1 MRLNRYAVLFVGVLS
16 VSAAA
21 ILIRLAE
28 APAMVI
34 AAYRLTLAAIVLLP
48 ISLSRGFSSFR
59 SVAGRDWLWMSLSG
73 LFLSLHFALWIT
85 SLNYTSIASS
95 VVLVTSH
102 PAFVAV
108 VSYFLWGERFRRLTL
123 AGIVVALLG
132 VVLINYGGFT
142 FGSTTALGNL
152 LAILAAFSMGAY
164 LIVGGRLT
172 TKVNILSYLSLVY
185 TFSAIILL
193 VSAVGLGHSLFGY
206 SPKTYLMLVLL
217 AVIPQL
223 IGHSCLNYAVRLM
236 PVTLVSVAILGEPV
250 GATLLGYLV
259 LNEAPTVNEILG
271 GLLVL
276 AGIYLVMRYR
286 PESPARDN
294 RTLYDGH
301 PLK

>member
-1 MRLNRYAVLFVGVLS
+1 MRLNRYAVLSVGVLS

-21 ILIRLAE
+21 VLIRLAE

-48 ISLSRGFSSFR
+48 ITLSRGFSSFK
-59 SVAGRDWLWMSLSG
+59 SMAGRDWLWISLSS

-108 VSYFLWGERFRRLTL
+108 VSYFLWGERLRRLTL

-142 FGSTTALGNL
+142 FGSQTALGNL

-206 SPKTYLMLVLL
+206 SPKTYLMLGLL

-286 PESPARDN
+286 PESPARGGGVGG
-294 RTLYDGH
+294 LQ
-301 PLK
+301 K

>member
-1 MRLNRYAVLFVGVLS
+1 
-16 VSAAA
+16 
-21 ILIRLAE
+21 
-28 APAMVI
+28 
-34 AAYRLTLAAIVLLP
+34 
-48 ISLSRGFSSFR
+48 
-59 SVAGRDWLWMSLSG
+59 MSLSG

-108 VSYFLWGERFRRLTL
+108 VSYFLWGERLRRLTL

-142 FGSTTALGNL
+142 FGSQTALGNL

-206 SPKTYLMLVLL
+206 SPKTYLMLGLL

-286 PESPARDN
+286 PESPARGGGVGG
-294 RTLYDGH
+294 LQ
-301 PLK
+301 K

>member
-1 MRLNRYAVLFVGVLS
+1 
-16 VSAAA
+16 
-21 ILIRLAE
+21 
-28 APAMVI
+28 
-34 AAYRLTLAAIVLLP
+34 
-48 ISLSRGFSSFR
+48 
-59 SVAGRDWLWMSLSG
+59 MSLSG

-193 VSAVGLGHSLFGY
+193 VSAVGLGHSFFGY

-223 IGHSCLNYAVRLM
+223 IGHSSLNYAVRLM

-276 AGIYLVMRYR
+276 AGIFLVMRYR
-286 PESPARDN
+286 PESPARGGGVVG
-294 RTLYDGH
+294 LE
-301 PLK
+301 K

>member
-1 MRLNRYAVLFVGVLS
+1 MRLNRYAVLIVGVLS
-16 VSAAA
+16 VSSAAV
-21 ILIRLAE
+21 IIRLAE

-48 ISLSRGFSSFR
+48 IALSRGFSSFKQV
-59 SVAGRDWLWMSLSG
+59 SGRDWLWISLSS

-142 FGSTTALGNL
+142 FGSQTALGNL
-152 LAILAAFSMGAY
+152 LALLAAFSMGAY
-164 LIVGGRLT
+164 LLIGGRLT
-172 TKVNILSYLSLVY
+172 TSVSILSYLSLVY
-185 TFSAIILL
+185 AFSAVILL
-193 VSAVGLGHSLFGY
+193 VAAISLGHSLIGY

-236 PVTLVSVAILGEPV
+236 PVTLVSMAILGEPV
-250 GATLLGYLV
+250 GATVLGYFV
-259 LNEAPTVNEILG
+259 LDEVPAINEILG
-271 GLLVL
+271 GLLIL

-286 PESPARDN
+286 PGSPGQR
-294 RTLYDGH
+294 
-301 PLK
+301 